1 MILLCQHQKA
11 CLRLEKL
18 GRIGTELVT
27 IWFLKDVN
35 KRFELTEIGRY
46 ILESIKTT
54 QLEYSPHQYLETNLL
69 LPIHTTFLIYGR

>member
-11 CLRLEKL
+11 CLRLEKP

-27 IWFLKDVN
+27 IWFPKDVN
-35 KRFELTEIGRY
+35 KRFELTEIGMY

-54 QLEYSPHQYLETNLL
+54 QLGDKSSSVPRDQSFITDPHHVSD
-69 LPIHTTFLIYGR
+69 I